1 MYLPARY
8 VMFAGGFIVIGGEYF
23 QMWQSDDWN
32 GLDPALQNVVIA
44 GLALII
50 AHLPSR
56 DWDIPGQVR

>member
-1 MYLPARY
+1 
-8 VMFAGGFIVIGGEYF
+8 VIGGEYF

-56 DWDIPGQVR
+56 DWDIPGQVG